1 MKGRRKKGIAA
12 VFMAALMLIGLVPSD
27 FTLVS
32 AKAAD
37 KTYILNANNL
47 TAGAEYGT
55 GKGSSTL
62 ACGTDDYFTLNATDA
77 EKTIKIS
84 ANSKKF
90 NVDGETI
97 SSTQRIQ
104 LQKNVAN
111 TIDFTVGA
119 GKKATVTVCVLS
131 SNSAAAASV
140 ALMDSDGKAVYGPKD
155 APGAYT
161 EGESEVVFTDV
172 EAGTYRLGTTDKSA
186 KQANI
191 YYVKV
196 VEETSAP
203 KTGTAPEISAATAAL
218 KADTEDT
225 AVINWTVSKAATGD
239 GQVAIDIIKDG
250 DALKTVKIE
259 DAATTSYEYKME
271 KSGSYEFKVYGICG
285 SDSNKGITTSA
296 VKYILELASPTVT
309 AKSGDGKITLSWKE
323 VKEADSYN
331 VTIKY
336 GNTVVATGS
345 VTDLKNLTFVK
356 EGLTNLKE
364 YTCTVEAVRNNPAAK
379 AMSDEVT
386 CMPYEPVDTSSAIPG
401 MTITDQT
408 SDNSLSVSREAG
420 VINVSQPATSS
431 GISSSAITNS
441 SFILSPDK
449 LSGNVTMTADIT
461 ITAVGSSTGSG
472 VFFGAFT
479 GTGENAKLASIAL
492 RGDKKFNAYRTK
504 NEQDA
509 AYNNGGSALNTAFN
523 LGQKYTYK
531 FSRTGNVIT
540 IAVGD
545 ETKSWDI
552 KKDKDYS
559 DFSEDLKG
567 DVYLGMVLNNVLAKV
582 ENFKIS
588 KGDTTVFDS
597 TKLTGSFSSFVDN
610 WNMVS
615 APVISVSGNR
625 DTMTVTSDCVIGSLG
640 AGTVK
645 VEMMNAAG
653 EVVDTKSSSTMSN
666 SQTFEFSPEE
676 SGDYTFTATASRPSV
691 DSVKPSNTV
700 SVKGFVSTLHEPKNV
715 TATSQGS
722 GAVKVEWDAYS
733 EATDGYRVSY
743 KAEGASDYTVAGTT
757 KNTSYTVSGLTVG
770 KKYDFKVE
778 ALRGSESAA
787 ATIAATATSDAKFKW
802 EFSAYGSSTG
812 SKNKYSG
819 DANDGSV
826 TVSAMGNAGKIV
838 PNSTDGVSFYY
849 TKIPTTSNFTLR
861 AKVHVDKWTLSN
873 GQEGYGLMVSDRV
886 GANGDSTSLWNN
898 QYQAIASKV
907 EYYVDEETGEISDAG
922 KKISMKIGLGVIA
935 KTGVNKGNLDKFVAS
950 DTATINSQYK
960 TETLPLDTS
969 AMKLDAGT
977 YNVIGNSTNT
987 EVSDGLTALTDY
999 YLTIQRNNTGY
1010 FVTYSDADGKEIKTQ
1025 KYYDRDALS
1034 QLDEDYVYAGFFAAR
1049 NAEATFS
1056 DISLTLTDP
1065 ATDAPAEAKPIKY
1078 VTPHY
1083 TVTSATA
1090 TGNAEYLF
1098 RFVSTADGWLTIGGR
1113 DVEDEYVKAN
1123 VEYTKKYTLTEGDNN
1138 FVITFTPDPNF
1149 VPLKGDKLTSYEPYR
1164 FTHTVKFK
1172 TYGQA
1177 KESIWVAPDGSPQ
1190 GTGEESLPLD
1200 IYTAFKY
1207 AQPGQQIIL
1216 KGGKYNLYST
1226 VTTGRGNNGTADAYI
1241 TVIAD
1246 PNADERPV
1254 LDFNWSCAGMI
1265 LAGDYWYFKG
1275 FDVTHSADALK
1286 GVQVSGSHNVLDQI
1300 NTYHNGNT
1308 GIQIS
1313 RYLSSDTWDNWPSYN
1328 LILNCT
1334 SYGNADKG
1342 YEDADGFAAKLT
1354 VADGNVF
1361 DGCIS
1366 YNNADD
1372 GWDLFAKVE
1381 TGSIGSVTLQNCVA
1395 YGNGYLEDGTDAG
1408 NGNGFKMGGD
1418 SLSGYHRLINSV
1430 AYNNKAKGI
1439 DSNSCPDIQ
1448 VTSSTTFNNE
1458 SYNVA
1463 FYTNTAANTDFGA
1476 NGILSYRKD
1485 TNVAEQFKTKGTQD
1499 TSKIYGDKNYYWDT
1513 ATKVSANKA
1522 GEAVDDSWFVT
1533 TDTSITPTRNADG
1546 TINMHGLLVLT
1557 DKAPEGVGARING
1570 TPSAV
1575 IDKNDSVYYPT
1586 DSNED
1591 VEDNTDAAITNPD
1604 VKGTI
1609 NVIGQNIGAV
1619 VPAGTVIKNA
1629 AGATVTAGDV
1639 YVKAVPKAAD
1649 DSTAASILEAAKNQ
1663 GLKIADNAGVAYY
1676 DVELVDAAGN
1686 PLTFEGTI
1694 TISFAYPDGTNAD
1707 GFTFSVLHL
1716 LKSGT
1721 LDVIDPA
1728 LNQAGLSV
1736 NVTEFSPFA
1745 VVYLQKAAN
1754 GEAGQTIESA
1764 KTGDSTPIMPI
1775 VVILLASA
1783 AVICAGIVVS
1793 KKKRA

>member
-32 AKAAD
+32 AKAGDTQKNTYTFNAPDVDAKDIAD
-37 KTYILNANNL
+37 KAVVEEGTTFGTDGYFKS
-47 TAGAEYGT
+47 T
-55 GKGSSTL
+55 GKVIYRTNKDGTIKALEIDKAETGAIQIVVQGTADATFSVSST
-62 ACGTDDYFTLNATDA
+62 G
-77 EKTIKIS
+77 
-84 ANSKKF
+84 
-90 NVDGETI
+90 G
-97 SSTQRIQ
+97 
-104 LQKNVAN
+104 
-111 TIDFTVGA
+111 
-119 GKKATVTVCVLS
+119 
-131 SNSAAAASV
+131 SNESRV
-140 ALMDSDGKAVYGPKD
+140 ALIDSDGKTIEN
-155 APGAYT
+155 T
-161 EGESEVVFTDV
+161 EKIISVKGTSSTIIKYEKLA
-172 EAGTYRLGTTDKSA
+172 AGTYKLVSPEDSTMNRGVRLISATIDDEFEVQPSIVTTDYTFNAPDVDA
-186 KQANI
+186 KDIAD
-191 YYVKV
+191 KAV
-196 VEETSAP
+196 VEEGTTFGTDGYFKSTGKVIYRTNKDGTIKALEIDKAETGAIQIVVQGTADATFSVSSTGGSNESRVALIDSDGKTIENTEKIISVKGTSSTIIKYEKLAAGTYKLVSPEDSTMNRGVRLISANVSDTYESKGETFDWSAVADPILDEPTVDVEKGEITVPFKMVVGTKGASKVTITMEDANGKVVGTKTSAADGESGKVVFKP
-203 KTGTAPEISAATAAL
+203 SSSGNYKFSITASRSKETDKTGNTVECKNFMLPLGTPSISSST
-218 KADTEDT
+218 
-225 AVINWTVSKAATGD
+225 SKGN
-239 GQVAIDIIKDG
+239 G
-250 DALKTVKIE
+250 KIE
-259 DAATTSYEYKME
+259 VVWTS
-271 KSGSYEFKVYGICG
+271 
-285 SDSNKGITTSA
+285 
-296 VKYILELASPTVT
+296 
-309 AKSGDGKITLSWKE
+309 
-323 VKEADSYN
+323 VKEADAYELYMDDAL
-331 VTIKY
+331 VIKTTELNY
-336 GNTVVATGS
+336 KV
-345 VTDLKNLTFVK
+345 
-356 EGLTNLKE
+356 EGLE
-364 YTCTVEAVRNNPAAK
+364 IGSEH
-379 AMSDEVT
+379 
-386 CMPYEPVDTSSAIPG
+386 
-401 MTITDQT
+401 
-408 SDNSLSVSREAG
+408 
-420 VINVSQPATSS
+420 
-431 GISSSAITNS
+431 
-441 SFILSPDK
+441 SFK
-449 LSGNVTMTADIT
+449 
-461 ITAVGSSTGSG
+461 
-472 VFFGAFT
+472 
-479 GTGENAKLASIAL
+479 
-492 RGDKKFNAYRTK
+492 
-504 NEQDA
+504 
-509 AYNNGGSALNTAFN
+509 
-523 LGQKYTYK
+523 
-531 FSRTGNVIT
+531 
-540 IAVGD
+540 
-545 ETKSWDI
+545 
-552 KKDKDYS
+552 
-559 DFSEDLKG
+559 
-567 DVYLGMVLNNVLAKV
+567 VLAV
-582 ENFKIS
+582 
-588 KGDTTVFDS
+588 
-597 TKLTGSFSSFVDN
+597 
-610 WNMVS
+610 
-615 APVISVSGNR
+615 
-625 DTMTVTSDCVIGSLG
+625 
-640 AGTVK
+640 
-645 VEMMNAAG
+645 
-653 EVVDTKSSSTMSN
+653 
-666 SQTFEFSPEE
+666 
-676 SGDYTFTATASRPSV
+676 
-691 DSVKPSNTV
+691 
-700 SVKGFVSTLHEPKNV
+700 
-715 TATSQGS
+715 
-722 GAVKVEWDAYS
+722 
-733 EATDGYRVSY
+733 
-743 KAEGASDYTVAGTT
+743 
-757 KNTSYTVSGLTVG
+757 
-770 KKYDFKVE
+770 
-778 ALRGSESAA
+778 RGSEKSKASDVVKTK
-787 ATIAATATSDAKFKW
+787 ATLDEQMVW
-802 EFSAYGSSTG
+802 QFSAYGSSTG

-849 TKIPTTSNFTLR
+849 TKVPTTSNFTLR
-861 AKVHVDKWTLSN
+861 AKVHVNQWTLSN
-873 GQEGYGLMVSDRV
+873 GQEGYGLMVADRV
-886 GANGDSTSLWNN
+886 GDNGDATAFWNN

-950 DTATINSQYK
+950 DTATINSQFK

-987 EVSDGLTALTDY
+987 AVSDGLTALTDY

-1056 DISLTLTDP
+1056 DISLELTDP

-1078 VTPHY
+1078 VTPNY

-1190 GTGEESLPLD
+1190 GPGEESLPLD

-1586 DSNED
+1586 DSNEE